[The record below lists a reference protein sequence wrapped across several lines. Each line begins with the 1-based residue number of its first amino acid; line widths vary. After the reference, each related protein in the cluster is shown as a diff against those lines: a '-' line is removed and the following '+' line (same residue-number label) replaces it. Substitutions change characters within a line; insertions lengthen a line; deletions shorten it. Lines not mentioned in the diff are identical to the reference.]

1 MLTLFNYNWQ
11 VRNEWIKWCRS
22 LPSEELKR
30 QRTGGMGN
38 ILKTLAHIIDVECSW
53 IRAIQGKSD
62 VAIDLD
68 AHDTI
73 EEVEDLSNR
82 YHSEVMDY
90 LNSHSIDD
98 ENAMIQP
105 SWMEGTYE
113 KGRILRHLIAHEIH
127 HIGQLS
133 IWSREMGIE
142 PVSASLIDRDL

>member
-1 MLTLFNYNWQ
+1 
-11 VRNEWIKWCRS
+11 
-22 LPSEELKR
+22 
-30 QRTGGMGN
+30 MGN

-53 IRAIQGKSD
+53 IRAIQGKPD

-68 AHDTI
+68 AYDTI
-73 EEVEDLSNR
+73 EKVEDLSNR

-90 LNSHSIDD
+90 LNSNSIDD
-98 ENAMIQP
+98 ENEMIQP